1 MEYTANLWT
10 LENGKLVKKN
20 MSVDSYF
27 SLSPYIEG
35 DDDGDV
41 IECATL
47 AALYMVWQEEKS
59 GDNVCGE
66 RGHWK
71 YHFITIRSPL
81 RKTPLPESRNLSI
94 MKRPAKYIAAVIKS
108 ISKNCKTKK
117 PAGE

>member
-10 LENGKLVKKN
+10 LENGKLIKKN

-47 AALYMVWQEEKS
+47 AALYRVWQEEKS

-71 YHFITIRSPL
+71 YHFYHHKIAVEKNPITGKPEFVDCE
-81 RKTPLPESRNLSI
+81 TPGKIYRRGN
-94 MKRPAKYIAAVIKS
+94 KVYF
-108 ISKNCKTKK
+108 KK
-117 PAGE
+117 L

>member
-35 DDDGDV
+35 DDDGDGDV

-47 AALYMVWQEEKS
+47 AALYRVWQEEKA
-59 GDNVCGE
+59 GDSACGVGG
-66 RGHWK
+66 RWK
-71 YHFITIRSPL
+71 YHFYHHKISVEKNSVSGKPEFVDLETPGKIYRRAGKIYFKPL
-81 RKTPLPESRNLSI
+81 
-94 MKRPAKYIAAVIKS
+94 
-108 ISKNCKTKK
+108 
-117 PAGE
+117 

>member
-35 DDDGDV
+35 GDDGDV

-71 YHFITIRSPL
+71 YHFYHHKIAVEKNPITGKPEFVDYE
-81 RKTPLPESRNLSI
+81 TPGKIYRRGN
-94 MKRPAKYIAAVIKS
+94 KVYF
-108 ISKNCKTKK
+108 KK
-117 PAGE
+117 L